1 MTEEGEQAK
10 DHPVNSNASQVAAD
24 EEETEE
30 FTFDMSMKK
39 KKKKKKP
46 LSESKDDL
54 ASHPG
59 SMATV
64 QPVEEAAMGEGGDG
78 VAFVGEE
85 GESTLGQGGPASAL
99 GEEGTWQGTDR
110 DYTYHELLG
119 RVFSI
124 LRQNNPDLAGDRRKF
139 TIIPPIIGREGSKKT
154 AFANIA
160 ELCRRMRRPIEH
172 VTSFLLTEMGTTGS
186 MDGNQRLI
194 IKGRFQQLQVENLL
208 RRYIGEYVTCKT
220 CRSPETQLAKEN
232 RLFFMKCDSCGSSRS
247 VTAIKAGFKAQ
258 TGRRIKAP

>member
-1 MTEEGEQAK
+1 LGPNIPHNKETINKIQFSRDSHKMSEEKPAM
-10 DHPVNSNASQVAAD
+10 
-24 EEETEE
+24 EETEE

-39 KKKKKKP
+39 KKKKKP
-46 LSESKDDL
+46 TETEV
-54 ASHPG
+54 P
-59 SMATV
+59 
-64 QPVEEAAMGEGGDG
+64 EE
-78 VAFVGEE
+78 VPE
-85 GESTLGQGGPASAL
+85 GETPADKVASEDTAT
-99 GEEGTWQGTDR
+99 GESSWVTSDR
-110 DYTYHELLG
+110 DYTYSELLG

-154 AFANIA
+154 AFTNIS
-160 ELCRRMRRPIEH
+160 ELCRRMRRPVEH

-186 MDGNQRLI
+186 VDANQRLI

-220 CRSPETQLAKEN
+220 CRSPETQLSKEN

-247 VTAIKAGFKAQ
+247 VAAIKAGFKAQ
-258 TGRRIKAP
+258 TGRRVRTG

>member
-1 MTEEGEQAK
+1 MTESARAEKVPVGEAT
-10 DHPVNSNASQVAAD
+10 PTAD
-24 EEETEE
+24 DTEE
-30 FTFDMSMKK
+30 FAFDMSMKK

-46 LSESKDDL
+46 ETTEGEAVSIGTEDAKPDVSI
-54 ASHPG
+54 
-59 SMATV
+59 
-64 QPVEEAAMGEGGDG
+64 EEAATGGASGEADSG
-78 VAFVGEE
+78 VSFEE
-85 GESTLGQGGPASAL
+85 GAAGAAGDASSTNPA
-99 GEEGTWQGTDR
+99 GEASWLASDR
-110 DYTYHELLG
+110 DYTYQELLG

-154 AFANIA
+154 AFTNIS
-160 ELCRRMRRPIEH
+160 ELCRRMRRPVEH

-186 MDGNQRLI
+186 MDANQRLI

-220 CRSPETQLAKEN
+220 CRSPETQLVKEN

-247 VTAIKAGFKAQ
+247 VAAIKAGFKAQ
-258 TGRRIKAP
+258 TGRRIRTG

>member
-1 MTEEGEQAK
+1 MTTSGKFVGEDKSKDAAEPVEEA
-10 DHPVNSNASQVAAD
+10 
-24 EEETEE
+24 EE
-30 FTFDMSMKK
+30 FAFDMSMKK

-46 LSESKDDL
+46 EEQAIGDEVKATAEEEL
-54 ASHPG
+54 AI
-59 SMATV
+59 
-64 QPVEEAAMGEGGDG
+64 EEAIPGAGEEVDTVSFDADTLATGGEAGEGGT
-78 VAFVGEE
+78 APWLN
-85 GESTLGQGGPASAL
+85 S
-99 GEEGTWQGTDR
+99 DR
-110 DYTYHELLG
+110 DYTYAELLG

-154 AFANIA
+154 AFTNISD
-160 ELCRRMRRPIEH
+160 LCRRMRRPVEH

-186 MDGNQRLI
+186 MDANQRLI

-220 CRSPETQLAKEN
+220 CRSPETQLSKEN

-247 VTAIKAGFKAQ
+247 VAAIKAGFKAQ
-258 TGRRIKAP
+258 TGRRIRTG

>member
-1 MTEEGEQAK
+1 MTEEEKTSQTAPK
-10 DHPVNSNASQVAAD
+10 DEATLD
-24 EEETEE
+24 ETEE
-30 FTFDMSMKK
+30 FSFDMSMKK

-46 LSESKDDL
+46 VETAAEPTDADAGGTGEGEGDANVSFETAQLDGGKGGAEGKTGGESWL
-54 ASHPG
+54 AS
-59 SMATV
+59 
-64 QPVEEAAMGEGGDG
+64 
-78 VAFVGEE
+78 
-85 GESTLGQGGPASAL
+85 
-99 GEEGTWQGTDR
+99 DR
-110 DYTYHELLG
+110 DYTYSELLG

-154 AFANIA
+154 AFTNIA
-160 ELCRRMRRPIEH
+160 ELCRRMRRPVEH

-220 CRSPETQLAKEN
+220 CRSPETQLSKEN

-247 VTAIKAGFKAQ
+247 VAAIKAGFKAQ
-258 TGRRIKAP
+258 TGRRIRTD

>member
-1 MTEEGEQAK
+1 
-10 DHPVNSNASQVAAD
+10 
-24 EEETEE
+24 
-30 FTFDMSMKK
+30 MKK

-46 LSESKDDL
+46 SEEEAL
-54 ASHPG
+54 
-59 SMATV
+59 
-64 QPVEEAAMGEGGDG
+64 VEEAIPEASVEEFAFDGE
-78 VAFVGEE
+78 APTGEA
-85 GESTLGQGGPASAL
+85 TWLAS
-99 GEEGTWQGTDR
+99 DR
-110 DYTYHELLG
+110 DYTYSELLG

-154 AFANIA
+154 AFTNIS
-160 ELCRRMRRPIEH
+160 ELCRRMRRPVEH

-186 MDGNQRLI
+186 MDANQRLI

-220 CRSPETQLAKEN
+220 CRSPETQLSKES

-247 VTAIKAGFKAQ
+247 VAAIKAGFKAQ
-258 TGRRIKAP
+258 TGRRVRTG

>member
-1 MTEEGEQAK
+1 MHSTEA
-10 DHPVNSNASQVAAD
+10 NVATLD
-24 EEETEE
+24 ETEE
-30 FTFDMSMKK
+30 FSFDMSMKK

-46 LSESKDDL
+46 TEAVTEACEADQTTGTVDGDSAIAFESTSLDASKASTEGKASGDGWL
-54 ASHPG
+54 AS
-59 SMATV
+59 
-64 QPVEEAAMGEGGDG
+64 
-78 VAFVGEE
+78 
-85 GESTLGQGGPASAL
+85 
-99 GEEGTWQGTDR
+99 DR
-110 DYTYHELLG
+110 DYTYSELLG

-154 AFANIA
+154 AFTNIA

-220 CRSPETQLAKEN
+220 CRSPETQLSKEN

-247 VTAIKAGFKAQ
+247 VAAIKAGFKAQ
-258 TGRRIKAP
+258 TGRRVRTG